1 MIMHTAVTLQLQMRA
16 CWGRVGVVVMQ
27 GKKPFR
33 DARPAEER
41 RETRRWSLGLEAVA
55 KRIDRHFARA
65 EARGRLRAYLRGLLS
80 PIGRKNGWQLAEA
93 LGYRTPQG
101 VQHLLGRAEWPADA
115 VRDDVLS

>member
-1 MIMHTAVTLQLQMRA
+1 MIMHSAVALQLQMRA

-55 KRIDRHFARA
+55 KRIDRHFGRA
-65 EARGRLRAYLRGLLS
+65 EARGRLRAYLRGLLTRLYPFS
-80 PIGRKNGWQLAEA
+80 NQ
-93 LGYRTPQG
+93 
-101 VQHLLGRAEWPADA
+101 ADA
-115 VRDDVLS
+115 AKSGHFVCFCGFFGCRGMRPA